1 MELFFKVF
9 QFPDYFKFA
18 TVSACDKFWQSQKPE
33 VIFKAVEEMIK
44 DYLLIRG
51 KSVDKF
57 RLQRTVEYFEKL
69 KEAEKLKGDSI

>member
-1 MELFFKVF
+1 LT
-9 QFPDYFKFA
+9 

-69 KEAEKLKGDSI
+69 KEAEKLKGDST